1 MIELNIKTPS
11 QFSMEIE
18 SIVKEKK
25 ISYLDAVLHYVET
38 NNVEIESAASLI
50 KSSQILK
57 SKLMVDAEELNLVK
71 KTAKLPI

>member
-1 MIELNIKTPS
+1 MIELKIKTPS

>member
-1 MIELNIKTPS
+1 MIELKIKTPS

-18 SIVKEKK
+18 TIVQEKK
-25 ISYLDAVLHYVET
+25 ISYLDAVIHYVET

-57 SKLMVDAEELNLVK
+57 SKLMLDAEELNLVK